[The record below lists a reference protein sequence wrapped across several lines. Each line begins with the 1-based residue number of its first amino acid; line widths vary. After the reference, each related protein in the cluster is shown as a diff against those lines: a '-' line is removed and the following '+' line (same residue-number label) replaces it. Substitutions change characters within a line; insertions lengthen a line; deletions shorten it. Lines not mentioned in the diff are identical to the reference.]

1 MDIKETLLEKHSIV
15 FSTLAHLL
23 PGLIAGMVFFS
34 AAYWLNKNG
43 QPVVFAY
50 HIETLFVLLPVLFG
64 ILIWLGKSSLG
75 NQNPLTIKKYC
86 FYIGGG
92 LIWAILVF
100 AFLGHSLSNFLLD
113 RLFIFLPEW
122 ITNIQ
127 LIPDETKYSRNVI
140 KAAWGLTLISTSIL
154 APIAEEFYFRGFLL
168 PRLGNIGIWAPIIS
182 TVLFA
187 LYHFWSPWLF
197 FVRILAIFPMV
208 YFSWKTRNM
217 YIALW
222 THLLLNLVGDSI
234 IPITKVWTEI

>member
-1 MDIKETLLEKHSIV
+1 MDIKEILLEKHSIV

-23 PGLIAGMVFFS
+23 PGLIAGMVFFCT
-34 AAYWLNKNG
+34 AYWLNENG

-50 HIETLFVLLPVLFG
+50 HIETLFVLLPILFG

-75 NQNPLTIKKYC
+75 NQNPLTLKKYC
-86 FYIGGG
+86 LYIGVG
-92 LIWAILVF
+92 LIWAILIFV
-100 AFLGHSLSNFLLD
+100 FLGHSLSNFLLD
-113 RLFIFLPEW
+113 RLFFFLPEW

-140 KAAWGLTLISTSIL
+140 KTAWGLTLISTSIL
-154 APIAEEFYFRGFLL
+154 API
-168 PRLGNIGIWAPIIS
+168 IS
-182 TVLFA
+182 TVLFT